1 MNEPQIVFAEVD
13 PEARFGLPCGRN
25 TNPSNVVCFF
35 LAILFT
41 IGFYALCLFLWKL
54 GLDERVWSW
63 SVGTDFYYIPV
74 AIAFLTAWSCAILMM
89 KSLKVRAQRKALSL
103 RLLPEQPGFVLTRGT
118 VDDVLTHVEQEII
131 GADKFTLVYRVMMG
145 LRSAKNTGRIA
156 ETDTVIESIAESD
169 ESIMESGYTI
179 VRGFIWAIP
188 VIGFIGTII
197 GLTIAI
203 GNFAFILPEP
213 GSATGLDP
221 EKLTSGL
228 GDVIGGLNTAF
239 VTTGEALICAL
250 LVQLLL
256 TFVRNGDESFLDDC
270 RRYTSRHVLPRLRI
284 EKDED

>member
-25 TNPSNVVCFF
+25 TNPSNLVCII

-41 IGFYALCLFLWKL
+41 VCFYALCLALWKA
-54 GLDERVWSW
+54 GLDERVWNW

-74 AIAFLTAWSCAILMM
+74 AISFLTAWSSAILIM
-89 KSLKVRAQRKALSL
+89 KMLKVKAQRRALTL
-103 RLLPEQPGFVLTRGT
+103 ALLPEQTGFVLTRGT
-118 VDDVLTHVEQEII
+118 VDEVLTHIESQVI
-131 GADKFTLVYRVMMG
+131 GADRFTLVYRVMMG
-145 LRSAKNTGRIA
+145 LRSARNTGRIA

-197 GLTIAI
+197 GLTVAI
-203 GNFAFILPEP
+203 GNFASILPDP
-213 GSATGLDP
+213 GSTAALDP
-221 EKLTSGL
+221 ARLTSGL
-228 GDVIGGLNTAF
+228 GNVIGGLNTAF

-250 LVQLLL
+250 IVQLLL
-256 TFVRNGDESFLDDC
+256 TFVRSADESFLDDC

-284 EKDED
+284 EKDES